1 MRGNCLMFRA
11 GKCWLKSNVFEEI
24 QVLIRHKCFGQSF
37 TKGIEQNKSKICFKL
52 IDKFQCC
59 KDIDKRICFPRML
72 LMAGGLYSWVFAL
85 GHLFHFC
92 CFQQNCS
99 CESGLF
105 TCLGVI
111 GLTQTLQ
118 SETQILI
125 QLTAH
130 RSVDLKIHK
139 SIKVFYTMQKIF

>member
-1 MRGNCLMFRA
+1 MRGNGFRFRA
-11 GKCWLKSNVFEEI
+11 EKCCLKNDVFEEI
-24 QVLIRHKCFGQSF
+24 QVLVRHKCFGQLF
-37 TKGIEQNKSKICFKL
+37 TKGLQQNRSKICFKL
-52 IDKFQCC
+52 IDIFYCY
-59 KDIDKRICFPRML
+59 KDIDKRVCFPRML
-72 LMAGGLYSWVFAL
+72 LKAGGLYSWVFAL
-85 GHLFHFC
+85 GHLFHFH

-130 RSVDLKIHK
+130 RSVNL
-139 SIKVFYTMQKIF
+139 